1 MVQTSRSESSVTIL
15 YSVPLFITIYS
26 IVSIQS
32 IVITVV
38 NCVYSSILCS
48 MFSIYSV
55 STVCISRRRG
65 WRKWQISVKDF
76 WPRLTTLVFY
86 AIIETS
92 FRNGV
97 RKDAETG
104 FSLEVVMQYIHRI
117 NCEYFT
123 KTG

>member
-1 MVQTSRSESSVTIL
+1 MVQTSRSESGVTIL
-15 YSVPLFITIYS
+15 QCVPLFSTIYS
-26 IVSIQS
+26 ILSILA

-38 NCVYSSILCS
+38 NCVYSSILYKI
-48 MFSIYSV
+48 FSIYSV
-55 STVCISRRRG
+55 ISICISRRRG
-65 WRKWQISVKDF
+65 WRKWQISVRKF
-76 WPRLTTLVFY
+76 WPRLTSVCFC

-104 FSLEVVMQYIHRI
+104 FSLEVVALYIHRI
-117 NCEYFT
+117 NCKYFT